1 MRYVIYPLL
10 LSLSSL
16 ALAETA
22 PHNISDLQTEA
33 QQRIKSFS
41 GELKAALKAAI
52 DSGGLPNGVQV
63 CQQQA
68 PLIAEKW
75 STDGWQIARTS
86 LKVRNSNNSADD
98 SEQQILQDFAD
109 KLAGGSAPEQLK
121 YAKVVSSANGDV
133 FRYMQPIMLDTLCV
147 ACHGSQLA
155 EPLKQQIQQHYP
167 NDLATGYNPGELR
180 GAFTL
185 KKPLYTR

>member
-1 MRYVIYPLL
+1 MRYLIIAGLL
-10 LSLSSL
+10 GVSSL
-16 ALAETA
+16 AAAETRPA
-22 PHNISDLQTEA
+22 NLDQLQLQA
-33 QQRIKSFS
+33 QARIKGFS

-52 DSGGLPNGVQV
+52 SSGGLANGVQV

-68 PLIAEKW
+68 PLIAQKW
-75 STDGWQIARTS
+75 STDGWQIGRTS
-86 LKVRNSNNSADD
+86 LKVRNSDNSTDD
-98 SEQQILQDFAD
+98 WEQKILQDYAD
-109 KLAGGSAPEQLK
+109 KLASGSAPAQLK
-121 YAKVVSSANGDV
+121 YAEVVSSDNGEV

-155 EPLKQQIQQHYP
+155 EPVKQQIQQYYP

-185 KKPLYTR
+185 KKQLY

>member
-1 MRYVIYPLL
+1 MRCLISPLL

-16 ALAETA
+16 ALAENTPA
-22 PHNISDLQTEA
+22 SLDDLQNEA
-33 QQRIKSFS
+33 QLRIKGFS

-52 DSGGLPNGVQV
+52 ENGGLPNGVQV

-75 STDGWQIARTS
+75 STEGWQIGRTS
-86 LKVRNSNNSADD
+86 LKVRNSGNSADNW
-98 SEQQILQDFAD
+98 EQKILQEYAV
-109 KLAGGSAPEQLK
+109 KLANGIPPAQLNHAEIVK
-121 YAKVVSSANGDV
+121 NGDSQV

-155 EPLKQQIQQHYP
+155 ETVKQQVQQYYP
-167 NDLATGYNPGELR
+167 NDMATGFTPGELR

-185 KKPLYTR
+185 QKQL

>member
-41 GELKAALKAAI
+41 AELKAALKAAI

-63 CQQQA
+63 CQQKA
-68 PLIAEKW
+68 PLIAQKW
-75 STDGWQIARTS
+75 STDGWQIGRTS
-86 LKVRNSNNSADD
+86 LKVRNSDNSTDD
-98 SEQQILQDFAD
+98 WEQQILKDYAN
-109 KLAGGSAPEQLK
+109 KLARGSAPAQLK
-121 YAKVVSSANGDV
+121 HAEVISSDNGEV
-133 FRYMQPIMLDTLCV
+133 FRYMQPIMLDTMCV

-155 EPLKQQIQQHYP
+155 EPVKQQIQQHYP

-185 KKPLYTR
+185 QKQL

>member
-1 MRYVIYPLL
+1 MRYLIVAGL
-10 LSLSSL
+10 LSINTL
-16 ALAETA
+16 AAAETRKV
-22 PHNISDLQTEA
+22 NLDELQLQA
-33 QQRIKSFS
+33 QARIKGFS

-52 DSGGLPNGVQV
+52 GSGGLANGVQV

-68 PLIAEKW
+68 PLIAQKW
-75 STDGWQIARTS
+75 STDGWQIGRTS
-86 LKVRNSNNSADD
+86 LKVRNSENSADD
-98 SEQQILQDFAD
+98 WEKQILQDYAD
-109 KLAGGSAPEQLK
+109 KLAGGSAPAQLN
-121 YAKVVSSANGDV
+121 YADVVSSANGDV

-155 EPLKQQIQQHYP
+155 EPVKQQIQQHYP

-185 KKPLYTR
+185 QKQLY